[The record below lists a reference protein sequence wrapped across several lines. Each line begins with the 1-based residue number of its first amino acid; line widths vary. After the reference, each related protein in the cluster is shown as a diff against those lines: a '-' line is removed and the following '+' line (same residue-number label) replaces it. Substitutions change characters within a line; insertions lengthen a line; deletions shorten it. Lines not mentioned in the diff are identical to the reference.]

1 MSRCCRYIY
10 TYIGIYI
17 YISEHKKNAHN
28 DGNEALSLIL
38 ETLLLAI
45 EMCTGFTTDVIWVN
59 TKMYSFTSEPTQS
72 SGRRV
77 SSISPTKKLSGELL
91 SEVLLIARS
100 QDPFSPDVYITYI

>member
-45 EMCTGFTTDVIWVN
+45 EMCTGFTTDVIRVN
-59 TKMYSFTSEPTQS
+59 TKVFNSEQS
-72 SGRRV
+72 RRV